1 MSSREYLAAKPVP
14 CDARVAATRLMLTNF
29 RSYGMLDLKCE
40 GSHVVLVGPNGAG
53 KTNLLEALS
62 MFAPGRGLRGARLS
76 EMSRTPV
83 HGAVGAPER
92 PWAISATISSA
103 AVSFQIGVGYLPGQ
117 GDGDA
122 SKRTVRMDGVP
133 VSGVAQLAEHVR
145 LIWLSP
151 AMDRIFSESVSERR
165 RFLDRLI
172 SSFDPLHAR
181 RWGQY
186 ETAMRERMAAL
197 RAGGSG
203 SWLTALEQTM
213 AEAGVAVAASRLAG
227 LQQLSHG
234 IDAQSGSTFPH
245 AVVGLAGFIETGLQ
259 SRAAVDLEDEFQ
271 ARLCRNRE
279 RDAEAGRTG
288 DGPHATDFLV
298 SHREKGRPADSC
310 STGEQK
316 ALLIRLVLACASLP
330 APGAPDRPILLL
342 DEVAAHLD
350 ETRRRALFDEID
362 SLDLQSWLT
371 GTDLQLFSG
380 LEGRAQFKR
389 VADGQVRSM

>member
-1 MSSREYLAAKPVP
+1 MSSREFLATRPAP
-14 CDARVAATRLMLTNF
+14 CDARVAVTRLMLTNF

-62 MFAPGRGLRGARLS
+62 MFAPGRGLRGAKLS
-76 EMSRTPV
+76 EMTRTSPQGGSD
-83 HGAVGAPER
+83 GAER
-92 PWAISATISSA
+92 PWAISATITNP
-103 AVSFQIGVGYLPGQ
+103 VTSFQVGVGYLPGQ

-133 VSGVAQLAEHVR
+133 VSGIAQLAEHLR

-151 AMDRIFSESVSERR
+151 SMDRIFVEGVSERR
-165 RFLDRLI
+165 RFLDRLV

-181 RWGQY
+181 RWNQY
-186 ETAMRERMAAL
+186 ETAMRERMSAL
-197 RAGGSG
+197 RAGANDG
-203 SWLTALEQTM
+203 WLTALEQTM

-227 LQQLSHG
+227 LVQLSHA
-234 IDAQSGSTFPH
+234 IDAQPGSTFPH
-245 AVVGLAGFIETGLQ
+245 ATIGLAGLIENGLQ

-271 ARLCRNRE
+271 HSLKRNRP
-279 RDAEAGRTG
+279 RDAEAGRTSE
-288 DGPHATDFLV
+288 GPHATDFLV
-298 SHREKGRPADSC
+298 SHREKGRPAASC

-316 ALLIRLVLACASLP
+316 ALLIRLVLACASIP
-330 APGAPDRPILLL
+330 APGAPERPILLL

-350 ETRRRALFDEID
+350 ETRRHALFDEIE

-371 GTDLQLFSG
+371 GTDLQMFAG

-389 VADGQVRSM
+389 VSDGLVRPA

>member
-1 MSSREYLAAKPVP
+1 MSSREFLAARPVA
-14 CDARVAATRLMLTNF
+14 CDAHVAVTRLMLTNF

-53 KTNLLEALS
+53 KTNLLEALT
-62 MFAPGRGLRGARLS
+62 MFAPGRGLRGARLG
-76 EMSRTPV
+76 EMTRTPPQGV
-83 HGAVGAPER
+83 ADTGER
-92 PWAISATISSA
+92 PWAISATISN
-103 AVSFQIGVGYLPGQ
+103 AVTSFQVGVGYLPGL

-122 SKRTVRMDGVP
+122 SKRTVRMDGIP

-151 AMDRIFSESVSERR
+151 AMDRIFVEGVSERR

-197 RAGGSG
+197 RAGGSDG
-203 SWLTALEQTM
+203 WLTALEQTM
-213 AEAGVAVAASRLAG
+213 AEAGIAIAASRLAG
-227 LQQLSHG
+227 VSQLAHA
-234 IDAQSGSTFPH
+234 IDAQAGSTFPH
-245 AVVGLAGFIETGLQ
+245 AVVGLAGFIENGLQ

-271 ARLCRNRE
+271 FRLQRNRS

-288 DGPHATDFLV
+288 EGPHATDFLV
-298 SHREKGRPADSC
+298 SHREKGRPAESC

-316 ALLIRLVLACASLP
+316 AMLIRLVLACASLP

-350 ETRRRALFDEID
+350 ETRRRALFDEIE
-362 SLDLQSWLT
+362 SLDLQAWLT
-371 GTDLQLFSG
+371 GTDLQMFAG